1 MSVEE
6 MKQCVESRLDS
17 MDMHAD
23 SDDND
28 DDGED
33 WDEIDED
40 FAMNEPIP
48 CLFQSKNCTDSLG
61 SLEKAILH
69 LKHHH
74 NLDFLELKLVHK
86 MDCYLFIK
94 LINYIRKHNVSP
106 EDILQCITSSKGD
119 NTKLPWSSDE
129 FMKPQIPNDPWLMY
143 DYDDIEESVEDCPPL
158 NGVHHVNVEHGRIT
172 MSQEHYASLLSQVK
186 LLTQKLEE
194 KNAEIDM
201 RNEDIAQMR
210 HLMQELLNKKEEDEE
225 GENKTR
231 RHDKYYF
238 NSYEDA
244 HIHAEMIKDTVRTE
258 SYKSAI
264 LNNNSLFNNKH
275 VIDVGA
281 GTGIL
286 SIFAAQA
293 GAAKVFAIEKSDI
306 AYETIDIIRKNK
318 YDSQIEV
325 YHKLLEDVELPVES
339 VDIIISEWMGYFL
352 LFETMIDSVID
363 ARNRFLKPDG
373 VVCPNRFTLSL
384 CGAYA
389 EDVYKDLV
397 TFWDNVHTVD
407 MSVMTRLIY
416 SDVQILTLPPDT
428 IVTSSSTLTSIDLNS
443 RTTTSSCVNFSS
455 SFCLEARQDT
465 RLNCL
470 VGYFDTYFDLPSPV
484 EFSTSPISTPTHWK
498 QSIFLLKTPITLS
511 KGEKLEGTLTC
522 ERMDNDSR
530 SLNITISFR
539 ETTQVYQLQ

>member
-6 MKQCVESRLDS
+6 MKQCVASRLDS
-17 MDMHAD
+17 MEMHAD

-48 CLFQSKNCTDSLG
+48 CLFQSKNCTNSLG

-186 LLTQKLEE
+186 VLTQKLEE

-210 HLMQELLNKKEEDEE
+210 HLMQDMLNKKEEDEE

-264 LNNNSLFNNKH
+264 LNNNSLFNNKHVIDVGAGTGILSIFAAQAGAAKVFAIEKKLTWKKICYVDTVRTESYKSAILNNKSLFNNKH

-389 EDVYKDLV
+389 EGMRQLC
-397 TFWDNVHTVD
+397 F
-407 MSVMTRLIY
+407 
-416 SDVQILTLPPDT
+416 
-428 IVTSSSTLTSIDLNS
+428 STLFMHT
-443 RTTTSSCVNFSS
+443 
-455 SFCLEARQDT
+455 A
-465 RLNCL
+465 
-470 VGYFDTYFDLPSPV
+470 
-484 EFSTSPISTPTHWK
+484 HH
-498 QSIFLLKTPITLS
+498 
-511 KGEKLEGTLTC
+511 
-522 ERMDNDSR
+522 
-530 SLNITISFR
+530 SLNVSR
-539 ETTQVYQLQ
+539 GH